1 MTDIDRTTDTDRDTT
16 TDTGGMTD
24 TDGEHLLTIYL
35 NDHLAGSYGGAA
47 LARRIAREHAGDPDT
62 AALRTMAR
70 EITEDRDEL
79 VDLMRALGIRPRWHR
94 RLLGAAAEKAGRLK
108 LNGRLVQRSPLS
120 DLLEA
125 EAMRSGVQGKIALW
139 RALRSA
145 GFDELLG
152 SRLERL
158 EARADRHADILDARQ
173 ARAAAQVLRHGLD
186 RHWPVTR
193 HPDRR
198 HRTTTRHA

>member
-1 MTDIDRTTDTDRDTT
+1 MTDTERDRTT
-16 TDTGGMTD
+16 G
-24 TDGEHLLTIYL
+24 TDGPTGADGERLLAIYL

-47 LARRIAREHAGDPDT
+47 LARRIAREHAGGPDE
-62 AALRTMAR
+62 AELRTMAR

-139 RALRSA
+139 RALRTA
-145 GFDELLG
+145 GFEDLLG
-152 SRLERL
+152 ARLERL
-158 EARADRHADILDARQ
+158 EARADRQADILDARQ
-173 ARAAAQVLRHGLD
+173 AKAAAQVLHHALD

-193 HPDRR
+193 HQERPR
-198 HRTTTRHA
+198 RTTMRHA